1 MTSISMP
8 ATLKSSLKTPL
19 SCYEEDLLKPNFRE
33 DPAQR
38 LAVENLQ
45 RLFDELIQEKP
56 QKKRFIDKLFKQ
68 QHNIAPIKGLYFWG
82 GVGRGKTYLVD
93 TFYHCLP
100 LAANAVKKR
109 IHFHVFMQQVHL
121 SLKNYRDKKEPL
133 KLVAQEMVQAP
144 NKQRLRVL
152 CFDEFVVT
160 DVADAVILGK
170 LMAELFA
177 HGVTLVATSNA
188 EPKNLYKHGLQRDLF
203 LPAID
208 LLYQH
213 TEVLNIDGGVDYRL
227 AFLQKAD
234 IYFSPLDEK
243 AAKGLQHNFKQLAP
257 EVGKPDHVIEVLGRN
272 LQTKRW
278 ADGVVWFS
286 FAELCET
293 PRSQNDYIELAKR
306 FHTVLLEGI
315 PVFDE
320 FKEDSARRLINL
332 IDVFYEHNV
341 KLIMSA
347 EVLPQGL
354 YIGKKPQVKF
364 EFDRTVS
371 RLTEMQS
378 LEYLAK
384 GHVC

>member
-1 MTSISMP
+1 MTSTAP
-8 ATLKSSLKTPL
+8 QGAPKTPIE
-19 SCYEEDLLKPNFRE
+19 CYEADLLKPNFKE
-33 DPAQR
+33 DAAQR

-45 RLFDELIQEKP
+45 RLYDELLALKP
-56 QKKRFIDKLFKQ
+56 EETGFLDKLFGKE
-68 QHNIAPIKGLYFWG
+68 NPLPMVKGLYFWG

-100 LAANAVKKR
+100 FAPNAEKKR
-109 IHFHVFMQQVHL
+109 IHFHVFMQQVHA
-121 SLKNYRDKKEPL
+121 SLKQFRDKKDPL
-133 KLVAQEMVQAP
+133 KFVADDMVSAP

-170 LMAELFA
+170 LMAELF
-177 HGVTLVATSNA
+177 GRNVTLVATSNA
-188 EPKNLYKHGLQRDLF
+188 EPIELYKHGLQRDLF

-208 LLYQH
+208 LLYEN
-213 TEVLNIDGGVDYRL
+213 TDVLNIDGGVDYRL
-227 AFLQKAD
+227 AFLEKAD
-234 IYFSPLDEK
+234 IYFSPIDTK
-243 AAKGLQHNFKQLAP
+243 ASEGLKHNFKQLAP
-257 EVGKPDHVIEVLGRN
+257 ESGKPDHVIEVLGRE

-293 PRSQNDYIELAKR
+293 PRSQNDYIDLAKR
-306 FHTVLLEGI
+306 FHTILLEGV

-320 FKEDSARRLINL
+320 YKEDSARRLINL

-341 KLIMSA
+341 KLILSA
-347 EVLPQGL
+347 AEKVENL
-354 YIGKKPQVKF
+354 YIGKKPQITF
-364 EFDRTVS
+364 EFDRTRS

-378 LEYLAK
+378 VEYLAK
-384 GHVC
+384 PHIC